1 MMNAST
7 ELEIFLSE
15 SALQHPGETL
25 RALVAL
31 GLDQLPLPGHG
42 QTLARWRALA
52 AVAASN
58 LSLVKLFEGHT
69 DALAILAE
77 LDTPAPAAARIW
89 AVWGAEPP
97 GNRVQARPISA
108 DDGLVPGSKVTL
120 NGTKAWCSGAQSV
133 DHALVTAW
141 LSDTERCL
149 VAVNL
154 LQPQVQVSDE
164 GWQAV
169 GMADSGSVNVQL
181 NNASATLVGRPGAY
195 LSRPGF
201 QHGGAGIAACW
212 YGASARI
219 AGQLLRAC
227 RQHAEPH
234 ALAHLGAVDVALSTT
249 AALLRATA
257 SHIDAQ
263 PEQPWTREVNRTR
276 LAAEAAAQQVLQ
288 HVPRAL
294 GPGPFC
300 KDRSLALLL
309 ADLPIFIRQSH
320 AERDLAALGQA
331 IAEQENNAPWKL

>member
-1 MMNAST
+1 MTDASRP
-7 ELEIFLSE
+7 LEDFLTFSE
-15 SALQHPGETL
+15 TQEPGEIL
-25 RALVAL
+25 RALVAQ
-31 GLDQLPLPGHG
+31 GLDQLPLPGQGH
-42 QTLARWRALA
+42 TLARWRALA
-52 AVAASN
+52 AVAAHN

-77 LDTPAPAAARIW
+77 LGAQAPAAARTW

-97 GNRVQARPISA
+97 ANRVQATLARLNE
-108 DDGLVPGSKVTL
+108 GLASGSEVL
-120 NGTKAWCSGAQSV
+120 LSGTKAWCSGARSV
-133 DHALVTAW
+133 DQALVTAW

-154 LQPQVQVSDE
+154 HQPEVQVCKS
-164 GWQAV
+164 GWEAV
-169 GMADSGSVNVQL
+169 GMAASASVDVRFE
-181 NNASATLVGRPGAY
+181 NASATLVGTPGAY

-212 YGASARI
+212 YGASARM
-219 AGQLLRAC
+219 AGHLRQAC
-227 RQHAEPH
+227 RSKAEPH
-234 ALAHLGAVDVALSTT
+234 ALAHLGAVDIALSTT
-249 AALLRATA
+249 AALLRVTA
-257 SHIDAQ
+257 AQIDAQ
-263 PEQPWTREVNRTR
+263 PALPWTMDVNRCR

-309 ADLPIFIRQSH
+309 ADLPIFIRQCH

>member
-7 ELEIFLSE
+7 EVEDCLNNSKLHE
-15 SALQHPGETL
+15 PGETL
-25 RALVAL
+25 RALVAQ
-31 GLDQLPLPGHG
+31 GLDQLPLPGQG

-52 AVAASN
+52 AVAAKN

-77 LDTPAPAAARIW
+77 LGAQAPAEARTW

-97 GNRVQARPISA
+97 GNRVQAIAVRVG
-108 DDGLVPGSKVTL
+108 DGLASGSPVLL
-120 NGTKAWCSGAQSV
+120 NGTKAWCSGAHSV

-141 LSDTERCL
+141 LSDTKRCL
-149 VAVNL
+149 VAVHL
-154 LQPQVQVSDE
+154 LQAGVQVSNE

-169 GMADSGSVNVQL
+169 GMANSASVDVQL
-181 NNASATLVGRPGAY
+181 YQARGILVGEPGAY

-201 QHGGAGIAACW
+201 HHGGAGIAACW

-219 AGQLLRAC
+219 AGQLLLAC
-227 RQHAEPH
+227 RKHAEPH
-234 ALAHLGAVDVALSTT
+234 ALAHLGAVDVALSAT

-257 SHIDAQ
+257 AHIDAQ
-263 PEQPWTREVNRTR
+263 PDQPWTREVNRTR

-320 AERDLAALGQA
+320 AERDLAALGHD
-331 IAEQENNAPWKL
+331 IAQQENNAPWRL

>member
-1 MMNAST
+1 MMHAST
-7 ELEIFLSE
+7 ALEDFLAGSE
-15 SALQHPGETL
+15 PQEPGQTL
-25 RALVAL
+25 RDLVAQ
-31 GLDQLPLPGHG
+31 GLDQLPLPGQG

-69 DALAILAE
+69 DALAVLAE
-77 LDTPAPAAARIW
+77 LGAQAPAAARTW

-97 GNRVQARPISA
+97 GNRVQATPISA
-108 DDGLVPGSKVTL
+108 SAHRAPGSEVLL
-120 NGTKAWCSGAQSV
+120 NGTKAWCSGAHSV

-154 LQPQVQVSDE
+154 LQPAVQVSSE

-169 GMADSGSVNVQL
+169 GMADSGSVDVQL
-181 NNASATLVGRPGAY
+181 NNARATLVGSPGAY

-227 RQHAEPH
+227 RNHAEPH
-234 ALAHLGAVDVALSTT
+234 ALAHLGAVDVALSAT

-257 SHIDAQ
+257 AHIDAQ
-263 PEQPWTREVNRTR
+263 PGQPWTREVNRTR

-331 IAEQENNAPWKL
+331 ITQQENNAPWKL

>member
-1 MMNAST
+1 MNAST
-7 ELEIFLSE
+7 ELEDFLTASE
-15 SALQHPGETL
+15 PQEPAEML
-25 RALVAL
+25 RTLVAQR
-31 GLDQLPLPGHG
+31 LDRLPLPGQG

-69 DALAILAE
+69 DALATLAE
-77 LDTPAPAAARIW
+77 LGAQAPAAARTW

-97 GNRVQARPISA
+97 GNRVQAAALSA
-108 DDGLVPGSKVTL
+108 SDGLAPGSKVLLT
-120 NGTKAWCSGAQSV
+120 GTKAWCSGAQSV

-154 LQPQVQVSDE
+154 LQPAVQVSSD

-169 GMADSGSVNVQL
+169 GMADSASVDVQL
-181 NNASATLVGRPGAY
+181 RNATGTLVGQPGAY

-219 AGQLLRAC
+219 AGQLLRTC
-227 RQHAEPH
+227 RSHAEPH
-234 ALAHLGAVDVALSTT
+234 ALAHLGAVDVALSAT

-257 SHIDAQ
+257 AHIDAQ
-263 PEQPWTREVNRTR
+263 PDQPWTREVNRTR
-276 LAAEAAAQQVLQ
+276 LAAEATAQQVLQ

-331 IAEQENNAPWKL
+331 IAQQENNAPWKL